1 MSEKF
6 AVIGIGH
13 FGRAMAISLS
23 KRGAEVMVMD
33 LDEEKIDS
41 INDKVAYAVALDA
54 TDKRALIQQEIAD
67 FDAVVIAIG
76 ENFEARLLCATILMD
91 IGVKRIICRSL
102 GSRQKLIL
110 KKMGIE
116 EILSPED
123 EVAVLVSERLL
134 NPSLLSYLQFPDDYR
149 VAEVMT
155 PPNIAGKAYGEIN
168 FRDKYKLSLITLKRD
183 FVEYVKDNQ
192 QTIQHIIGV
201 PDSKTIIQADD
212 SLVLFCKNRDLER
225 FIEIN
230 S

>member
-91 IGVKRIICRSL
+91 IG
-102 GSRQKLIL
+102 
-110 KKMGIE
+110 
-116 EILSPED
+116 
-123 EVAVLVSERLL
+123 
-134 NPSLLSYLQFPDDYR
+134 
-149 VAEVMT
+149 
-155 PPNIAGKAYGEIN
+155 
-168 FRDKYKLSLITLKRD
+168 
-183 FVEYVKDNQ
+183 
-192 QTIQHIIGV
+192 
-201 PDSKTIIQADD
+201 
-212 SLVLFCKNRDLER
+212 
-225 FIEIN
+225 
-230 S
+230 